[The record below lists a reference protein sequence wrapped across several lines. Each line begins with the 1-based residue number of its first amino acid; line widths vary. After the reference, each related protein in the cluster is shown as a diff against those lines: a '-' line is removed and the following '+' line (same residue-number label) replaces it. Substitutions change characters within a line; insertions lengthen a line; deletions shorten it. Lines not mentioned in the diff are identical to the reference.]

1 MGLRLVKPAA
11 WMSRMIGRMLP
22 PIEPLASYGPR
33 ACARLAPAGSGV
45 PSRFPC
51 ALAAARAALVRSE
64 SASRSC
70 SATAARMWM
79 LSLLACGLSA
89 ATNSTAGLHEGRHE
103 GEIFGQLIQLCD
115 YKPSLVRAASID
127 GARAASLFKIRLGGF
142 ALPSHISFLPVDIQ
156 TSSSNTDISLA
167 EVH

>member
-1 MGLRLVKPAA
+1 VRLSRCRGCFGALR
-11 WMSRMIGRMLP
+11 
-22 PIEPLASYGPR
+22 E
-33 ACARLAPAGSGV
+33 RLALVLSNGRQDVDAQLVGV
-45 PSRFPC
+45 RVI
-51 ALAAARAALVRSE
+51 RR
-64 SASRSC
+64 
-70 SATAARMWM
+70 
-79 LSLLACGLSA
+79 
-89 ATNSTAGLHEGRHE
+89 TNSTAGLHEGRHE